1 MKQTNYLKFAFCV
14 AASVVLV
21 GCAGTRYS
29 RSTGQYI
36 DDKAT
41 AARVNS
47 ALHKDSLVESADI
60 NVESFRGNV
69 HLTGFVDH
77 PVQKERAS
85 ELTRN
90 VRGVN
95 WFKNDI
101 VVKGALPTESQMANG
116 QQINESAGANRSSNY
131 QQQNFQQQNSSRQMS
146 GAAGSSAKSEGW
158 QKGAINVYDPA
169 ANISVQPSP
178 AVRAP
183 SRAST
188 SRPEERGAS
197 ALISREPAGSS
208 NDLAQRVSMQLR
220 SDNSA
225 AAQNVQV
232 ENSGN
237 GKITL
242 KGTVSSDAEK
252 SQIESQAKAIPGV
265 NDVDNELDVQK

>member
-14 AASVVLV
+14 AASVLFV

-101 VVKGALPTESQMANG
+101 VVKGALPTESQMPNG
-116 QQINESAGANRSSNY
+116 QQINESAGANRASNY
-131 QQQNFQQQNSSRQMS
+131 QQQNFQQNSSRQMS
-146 GAAGSSAKSEGW
+146 GAASSSAKSEGW

-178 AVRAP
+178 VVRDQ

-188 SRPEERGAS
+188 SRADERGAS
-197 ALISREPAGSS
+197 ALISKEPAGSS
-208 NDLAQRVSMQLR
+208 NNLAQRVSMQLR
-220 SDNSA
+220 SENSA

-252 SQIESQAKAIPGV
+252 DQIESQAKAIPGV
-265 NDVDNELDVQK
+265 NDVDNQLDVQK